1 MDLREVKACL
11 EEYCILVA
19 NTYSLAKAEVPDGE
33 FREQAKELNQTFVAL
48 LDDRLKEAKMLSI
61 VIMKEMV
68 AKYEEGDDS
77 LDGWVDV
84 MLALDKLKVETGR
97 AGAWR
102 DECLRK
108 EAEISEAGHRSM
120 RFRAYLRKLID
131 ERRARSEQPD

>member
-11 EEYCILVA
+11 EEYCILVE

-33 FREQAKELNQTFVAL
+33 FREQAKELNQKFVAL
-48 LDDRLKEAKMLSI
+48 LNDRLKEAKILSI

-84 MLALDKLKVETGR
+84 ILALDKLKVETCR
-97 AGAWR
+97 VDAWR
-102 DECLRK
+102 IECLRK
-108 EAEISEAGHRSM
+108 EAERSDHRVK
-120 RFRAYLRKLID
+120 FQAVLNKLREEK
-131 ERRARSEQPD
+131 RARSKQPD